1 MASRFSR
8 TPPIQTPR
16 EVRRAFLAALVFG
29 IRVVWPILS
38 LNVGSIAGL
47 GIAIGFL
54 EGWTIAESLYFSFI
68 TGLTIGYGDLVP
80 HSLLA
85 RGLSIMCG
93 LCGTMLT
100 ALLAAVAVKAL
111 AVAVNVAERE

>member
-1 MASRFSR
+1 MASRYSKSSL
-8 TPPIQTPR
+8 IQTPR
-16 EVRRAFLAALVFG
+16 EVRRAFLAALLFG

-38 LNVGSIAGL
+38 LIVSAIAGL
-47 GIAIGFL
+47 GIAIGFI

-85 RGLSIMCG
+85 RVLSVMCG
-93 LCGTMLT
+93 LCGTLLT

-111 AVAVNVAERE
+111 AAAVNVAEQD